1 MSSVNNLEV
10 QPEVQP
16 LKKYR
21 RSSYDKHDTKYAET
35 LYKIYVTLNTE
46 VKMLFDEFTDNLMD
60 ETHINRYSLLD
71 AISDFEKKVRS
82 KKSYESIRNENE
94 NENESISHY
103 LWKQFAE
110 NAFNYRPY
118 NL

>member
-10 QPEVQP
+10 QVQVQPEVQPQPQPQTQP

-35 LYKIYVTLNTE
+35 LYKIYITLNTE

-71 AISDFEKKVRS
+71 AICDFENCDKYKPDS
-82 KKSYESIRNENE
+82 LGWNLFSDT
-94 NENESISHY
+94 
-103 LWKQFAE
+103 
-110 NAFNYRPY
+110 AFNCRPY
-118 NL
+118 QPW

>member
-10 QPEVQP
+10 EVQPQP

-21 RSSYDKHDTKYAET
+21 RSFYDKHDTKYAET

-60 ETHINRYSLLD
+60 EPHINRYSLLD
-71 AISDFEKKVRS
+71 AICDFENCDKYDLDS
-82 KKSYESIRNENE
+82 LGWNLFSNT
-94 NENESISHY
+94 
-103 LWKQFAE
+103 
-110 NAFNYRPY
+110 AFNCRPY
-118 NL
+118 QPW

>member
-1 MSSVNNLEV
+1 MSEQQVK
-10 QPEVQP
+10 PYRAI
-16 LKKYR
+16 KY
-21 RSSYDKHDTKYAET
+21 DGFDTKYATE
-35 LYKIYVTLNTE
+35 LKISFDKLDLKLKNEFNLFTE
-46 VKMLFDEFTDNLMD
+46 NLMI
-60 ETHINRYSLLD
+60 ETQINRYSLLD